1 MSKKE
6 INKPLAKKIIGAVI
20 SLIIFS
26 VCVYFGVPYFN
37 QYVGIA
43 LWCSIGVIATI
54 FLISILKSI
63 QSLYKLGIL
72 IVYFASIVIIFAI
85 IIFSTGFLDILL
97 NAEDGEQLYH
107 ALEARFGNNLYL
119 ALIIIQF
126 LQVTFIPIASSI
138 VTAAGFYLCG
148 QNIGLTILFCCV
160 GLWLGSLF
168 AFFLGRVFGVRLV
181 KWVAGEKM
189 LIKYNK
195 FLKGKDKVML
205 GYMFMFPIYPDDVL
219 CLIAGLTTMSYR
231 EFIFLQ
237 LLSRPIN
244 VASTVLLLAFGTNL
258 TTLFPLDTW
267 WGITVW
273 VLAIAIFVVTFILV
287 WKKADKLEVV
297 MNKVVSKITGRPILN
312 DINTIYK
319 LSTAVTTEENNESQV
334 QEEVLATEL
343 SVEDSLTTTNSASDT
358 ECITAEPIETEE
370 EREERLAI
378 EALASVSELLQTT
391 EDSIRF

>member
-6 INKPLAKKIIGAVI
+6 INKPLAKRIIGAVI

-43 LWCSIGVIATI
+43 LWCSIAIIAVI
-54 FLISILKSI
+54 FLVSILKSI
-63 QSLYKLGIL
+63 QSLYKIGIL

-148 QNIGLTILFCCV
+148 QNIGLTILFCCI

-244 VASTVLLLAFGTNL
+244 VASTVLLLAFGTSL
-258 TTLFPLDTW
+258 TTLFPLNTW
-267 WGITVW
+267 WGIMVW
-273 VLAIAIFVVTFILV
+273 ILAIALFVVTFILV

-319 LSTAVTTEENNESQV
+319 LSTAVPTEDVTEN
-334 QEEVLATEL
+334 QEKEEIAATSDIENVAVVLTE
-343 SVEDSLTTTNSASDT
+343 SVEDIT
-358 ECITAEPIETEE
+358 ENNFEHIETED
-370 EREERLAI
+370 EREERLAK
-378 EALASVSELLQTT
+378 EALSAADELLQAN
-391 EDSIRF
+391 EDSIVF

>member
-43 LWCSIGVIATI
+43 LWCSIGVIAII

-148 QNIGLTILFCCV
+148 QNIGLTILFCCI

-319 LSTAVTTEENNESQV
+319 LSTAVTTEENNEKQV

-343 SVEDSLTTTNSASDT
+343 SVEDVITTTNSTPDT
-358 ECITAEPIETEE
+358 QCAPPEPVETEE

-378 EALASVSELLQTT
+378 EALASVGELLETT
-391 EDSIRF
+391 EESIRF

>member
-37 QYVGIA
+37 QYIGIA
-43 LWCSIGVIATI
+43 LWCSIGVIAII

-63 QSLYKLGIL
+63 QSLYKIGIL

-258 TTLFPLDTW
+258 TTLFPLNTW

-319 LSTAVTTEENNESQV
+319 LSTAVTTEENNENKV
-334 QEEVLATEL
+334 EEEVVATEL
-343 SVEDSLTTTNSASDT
+343 SVEDSLTTTTSTT
-358 ECITAEPIETEE
+358 EIESVPTEPIETEE
-370 EREERLAI
+370 EREERLAL
-378 EALASVSELLQTT
+378 EALASVGELLETT

>member
-43 LWCSIGVIATI
+43 LWCSIAVIATI

-63 QSLYKLGIL
+63 QSLYKIGIL

-319 LSTAVTTEENNESQV
+319 LSTAVTTEENNENKV
-334 QEEVLATEL
+334 EEEVVATEL
-343 SVEDSLTTTNSASDT
+343 SVEDSLTTTNSTSDT

-370 EREERLAI
+370 EREERLAL
-378 EALASVSELLQTT
+378 EALASVGELLETT

>member
-63 QSLYKLGIL
+63 QSLYKIGIL

-267 WGITVW
+267 WGITIW

-297 MNKVVSKITGRPILN
+297 MNKVVSNITGRPILN

-319 LSTAVTTEENNESQV
+319 LSTAVTTEENNENKV
-334 QEEVLATEL
+334 EEEVVATEL
-343 SVEDSLTTTNSASDT
+343 AVEDSLTTTTSTT
-358 ECITAEPIETEE
+358 EIEGVPTEPIETEE

-378 EALASVSELLQTT
+378 EALASVGELLQTT
-391 EDSIRF
+391 EESIRF

>member
-37 QYVGIA
+37 QYIGIA
-43 LWCSIGVIATI
+43 LWCSIGVIAII

-63 QSLYKLGIL
+63 QSLYKIGIL

-258 TTLFPLDTW
+258 TTLFPLNTW

-319 LSTAVTTEENNESQV
+319 LSTAVTTEENNENKV
-334 QEEVLATEL
+334 EEEVVATEL
-343 SVEDSLTTTNSASDT
+343 SVEDSLTTTTSTT
-358 ECITAEPIETEE
+358 EIESVPTESIETEE
-370 EREERLAI
+370 EREERLAL
-378 EALASVSELLQTT
+378 EALVSVGELLETT

>member
-37 QYVGIA
+37 QYIGIA
-43 LWCSIGVIATI
+43 LWCSIAVIATI

-63 QSLYKLGIL
+63 QSLYKIGIL

-319 LSTAVTTEENNESQV
+319 LSTAVTTEENNENQV

-343 SVEDSLTTTNSASDT
+343 SAEDSLTTTNSTSEIESVPT
-358 ECITAEPIETEE
+358 EPIETEE

-378 EALASVSELLQTT
+378 EALASVGELLETT